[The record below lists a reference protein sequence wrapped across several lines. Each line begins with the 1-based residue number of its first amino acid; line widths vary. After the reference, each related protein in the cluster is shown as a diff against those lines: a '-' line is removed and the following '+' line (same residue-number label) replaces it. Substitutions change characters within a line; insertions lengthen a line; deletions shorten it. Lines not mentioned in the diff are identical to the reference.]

1 MDYTEPSPVR
11 LHPVRLHLRCA
22 WCGAGRANGRGS
34 SSVFATLLERQAS
47 PLLIVIS
54 GPSGVGKDAV
64 MQRMK
69 ERDLPFH
76 FVVTATTRPKRPN
89 EVDGRDYFFV
99 SQESFAR
106 MIERG
111 ELLEHAHVYN
121 DYKGIPRQQVRQAL
135 DSGRDVILRIDVQG
149 AATIRSLC
157 PEALLIFL
165 STRSEEELSAR
176 LAARHTEAP
185 DDLRLRL
192 DAARQ
197 ELRQVDMFDYVVV
210 NADHQLDHTVDTILS
225 IVEAEH
231 HRTRPRQV
239 SL

>member
-1 MDYTEPSPVR
+1 VFDR
-11 LHPVRLHLRCA
+11 LPQ
-22 WCGAGRANGRGS
+22 
-34 SSVFATLLERQAS
+34 RQVS

-64 MQRMK
+64 LQRMK

-89 EVDGRDYFFV
+89 EIDGRDYFFL
-99 SQESFAR
+99 SQDAFAR

-111 ELLEHAHVYN
+111 ELLEHARVYN
-121 DYKGIPRQQVRQAL
+121 DYKGIPREQVRRAL
-135 DSGRDVILRIDVQG
+135 DSGLDVILRIDVQG

-165 STRSEEELSAR
+165 STQTEDELAAR
-176 LAARHTEAP
+176 LSARHTESP
-185 DDLRLRL
+185 DNLRLRQE
-192 DAARQ
+192 AARL
-197 ELRQVDMFDYVVV
+197 ELRQVDMFDYIVV
-210 NADHQLDHTVDTILS
+210 NADHRLDHAVDTILS

-231 HRTRPRQV
+231 HRTRPRRV
-239 SL
+239 TL